1 MKRGIYDFIVKQ
13 PKAFNDTFKTKNGVE
28 LYLNVKFS
36 GKQLAN
42 NICEV
47 AATPLS
53 IETEIKEGYQIFV
66 DSDIFFTVDTELGG
80 ERPNPNLI
88 DRENGL
94 YKVSPDTIIMY
105 RETPESE
112 WISYKENLIV
122 EFVKNEAPKE
132 QEGLIITE
140 LPGTNTTSTTNAKIV
155 YINKELQEEE
165 GLEIGDEVVLLHN
178 YAVPVNINDEA
189 FHWIRNNEIG
199 ATVKK

>member
-13 PKAFNDTFKTKNGVE
+13 PKAFNDTITTKGGVE

-36 GKQLAN
+36 GKKLAN

-47 AATPLS
+47 VATPLS
-53 IETEIKEGYQIFV
+53 FDSEIKEGYQIFV

-94 YKVSPDTIIMY
+94 YKVSDDTIIMY
-105 RETPESE
+105 RKTPDSE
-112 WISYKENLIV
+112 WIGYKENLIV
-122 EFVKNEAPKE
+122 EFVENEAPK
-132 QEGLIITE
+132 QQGLIITE
-140 LPGTNTTSTTNAKIV
+140 LPGANTTSTTNAKIV
-155 YINKELQEEE
+155 YINKELSEEE
-165 GLEIGDEVVLLHN
+165 GLEVGDEIVLLHN
-178 YAVPVNINDEA
+178 YAVPVNIDDNA

-199 ATVKK
+199 ATVKN